1 MDCPVCKTPMIVLEL
16 DQVEID
22 YCTEC
27 RGIWLDGGELEI
39 LLGDAAKADKVLHS
53 FAPVKVSEA
62 PRKCPICL
70 KKMQK
75 VSVGTDSGK
84 MVLIDECPKS
94 HGLWFDRGELVDILK
109 MGHFDKEGKV
119 TGLLSE
125 LFNMG
130 EKGSN

>member
-27 RGIWLDGGELEI
+27 RGIWLDEGELEI
-39 LLGDAAKADKVLHS
+39 LLGNAAKANEVLHS
-53 FAPVKVSEA
+53 FTPVKVSEA
-62 PRKCPICL
+62 LRKCPICL

-75 VSVGTDSGK
+75 VSVGNNTK
-84 MVLIDECPKS
+84 TVLIDGCPKS